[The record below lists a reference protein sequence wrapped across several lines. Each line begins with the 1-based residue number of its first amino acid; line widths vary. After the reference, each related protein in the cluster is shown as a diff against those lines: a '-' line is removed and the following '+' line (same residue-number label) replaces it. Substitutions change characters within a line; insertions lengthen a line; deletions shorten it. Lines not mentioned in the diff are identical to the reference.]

1 MCLWELLMVYMAI
14 ETLKKNNAGDCQ
26 ESQQDNKYV
35 RVQRIMQCI
44 SRISQRTGK
53 NHIGMDVTPPALPV

>member
-1 MCLWELLMVYMAI
+1 MAI